1 MPIPE
6 RQPPPHDG
14 SSKPSPGKPVQRGQS
29 FQPRRLQTPLDRMV
43 RRVGGKRS
51 MTRTDRKRGR
61 YIRSRPAGNHFDDIA
76 LDATLRQAAPFQRQR
91 RRENL
96 AFAITSQDLQ
106 RKVRVRRAAN
116 LIMFVVDASW
126 SMAAAERM
134 AATKGAV
141 LSLLVDAYQ
150 RRDRVGLVTFRGQEA
165 RLVLPFT
172 TSVERAQGLLQDI
185 PVGGK
190 TPLPHGLL
198 LAYKEC
204 VRALRKEPE
213 AMPLMVL
220 LTDGAGNVGMTGEL
234 APQDEALRIAE
245 LIRHRGVRSV
255 VINMEPPAF
264 DRGLAQ
270 SLADALDAPCYT
282 LPQLKTEALIQTVQD
297 ELRLAQ

>member
-1 MPIPE
+1 
-6 RQPPPHDG
+6 
-14 SSKPSPGKPVQRGQS
+14 
-29 FQPRRLQTPLDRMV
+29 MV
-43 RRVGGKRS
+43 RQLGGKRS

-61 YIRSRPAGNHFDDIA
+61 YIRARPAGDRYDDIA
-76 LDATLRQAAPFQRQR
+76 LDATLRQAAPFQRR
-91 RRENL
+91 RRRDGL

-106 RKVRVRRAAN
+106 RKVRVGRAAN
-116 LIMFVVDASW
+116 LILFVVDASW

-150 RRDRVGLVTFRGQEA
+150 RRDRVGLVTFRGQDA

-172 TSVERAQGLLQDI
+172 ASVERARTLLQDI

-190 TPLPHGLL
+190 TPLAHGLL
-198 LAYKEC
+198 LAYKQF
-204 VRALRKEPE
+204 VHALRKEPE
-213 AMPLMVL
+213 AMPLMIL

-234 APQDEALRIAE
+234 SPHEEALRIAE
-245 LIRHRGVRSV
+245 LIHQRGVRSI

-270 SLADALDAPCYT
+270 ALANALDGPCYT

-297 ELRLAQ
+297 ELRLLRPPTADL